1 MDDLSKAMH
10 EALTMPAE
18 TLQNMGDAA
27 YAQMMARHD
36 TDIEAAKLVEH
47 FKASVNWFYSILLLC
62 LRLSS

>member
-36 TDIEAAKLVEH
+36 TDIEAAKLAEH
-47 FKASVNWFYSILLLC
+47 IKALVNW
-62 LRLSS
+62 